1 MITNLK
7 LTSLTA
13 DLVKDRLEAL
23 GLTGLPSQ
31 VADQL
36 AQDLS
41 EDIAANAKKLAR
53 KINERHIAKAI
64 LGLAKRVSRVPRKRL
79 PGVQRGRSPFWRAP
93 LLSRP
98 AKAG

>member
-7 LTSLTA
+7 LTALTT

-36 AQDLS
+36 AQGLS

-53 KINERHIAKAI
+53 KINEHHIAKAI
-64 LGLAKRVSRVPRKRL
+64 LRLGKARKSRTAQAAT
-79 PGVQRGRSPFWRAP
+79 GSPEGA
-93 LLSRP
+93 
-98 AKAG
+98 